1 MVKHNIP
8 IIILAAGAS
17 SRMRGRDKLLEDI
30 DGEPL
35 LRHQALRALAVTDAK
50 VLIALPVSP
59 HPRYNVIDDLAV
71 QTVPVPD
78 AAEGMGASLRVAF
91 ASLPKDAPCAMLVLA
106 DLPDVTADD
115 LAKVADAVDLS
126 GDTLIWRGA
135 TAQGAAGH
143 PVVFHRA
150 LFPAFAE
157 LHGDIGAQGV
167 VAQAKGRI
175 SLIPLG
181 DDRARRD
188 LDTPQEWEVWRKNR
202 LKDPP

>member
-115 LAKVADAVDLS
+115 L
-126 GDTLIWRGA
+126 
-135 TAQGAAGH
+135 GAAGH

-202 LKDPP
+202 LKDTP